1 MSFLSHIGYALF
13 PLASA
18 GYDGSINSFIHVYVI
33 TIPVV
38 TQSIFSLV
46 YFFRGFRKSRDKGYA
61 IISLIILLLM
71 MISSIAAPFVPKN
84 IFGIVERISTY
95 SIVIYTFI
103 LSTYFFRN

>member
-1 MSFLSHIGYALF
+1 
-13 PLASA
+13 
-18 GYDGSINSFIHVYVI
+18 
-33 TIPVV
+33 
-38 TQSIFSLV
+38 
-46 YFFRGFRKSRDKGYA
+46 
-61 IISLIILLLM
+61 M

>member
-61 IISLIILLLM
+61 IIYLIILLL

>member
-33 TIPVV
+33 TILVV

-61 IISLIILLLM
+61 IISLIILLM
-71 MISSIAAPFVPKN
+71 MIASIAAPFVPKN